1 MSILPQSS
9 DEEIIQSSIPAIDS
23 DWVYDRFI
31 VGDKNLPDEYVPLQ
45 YATRADDKW
54 MDTTLGGDLAVNPR
68 PQHCRYA
75 DPRVSTPYLPRDKTT
90 VNPSTN
96 LGMGEYYSK
105 SIHDNTQQV
114 YLEFGVAEHNSMVDF
129 FTRAIDY
136 NDVVIA
142 NTGYKSTAHTAGK
155 VIGGAVMLIAF
166 PIVTLTVWA
175 AKAVISLTM
184 GDKSFKYY
192 YLKPTPHLYWS
203 TVNTILTQLATELG
217 LLRPEFLKDQ
227 SEDELTGTVIQFN
240 DEDMEE
246 LKEVFPGLITDGNY
260 IDVFA
265 IATRAQSVAN
275 VKARREYKLLEE
287 LEKKTE
293 KEIRE
298 GYVKKNSLLETIN
311 NSMYFSNY
319 LTHIQEAIGDL
330 VGDLAPKDEVVDTEV
345 VNAKVEQVEKFTS
358 DSNGRYDKLK
368 DTASQ
373 NAITKSLDAT
383 LRQGAMFAI
392 FNVDYTGSATESFS
406 NSVGNIN
413 LGDSVKQLSMRA
425 RDIKFDTAG
434 GNLVEGM
441 GEVTSAVKGFVTGAL
456 DSVSMGLS
464 NVLSGM
470 ASNGV
475 IAMDQKWDDSSM
487 SLPSVT
493 YSMDLMAVSGNP
505 IAKLQNIWLPVSMI
519 LAGMLPQS
527 AGKSAY
533 TSPLLCS
540 LFSKGVQR
548 IEKGMIVSAS
558 IERGTS
564 NLGFDRNRNP
574 LAVRISFTVAD
585 FNTIITSPVN
595 SSMFDVFNVNME
607 DDTPLGNYLAVM
619 GGRNIL
625 TNKYASRR
633 TLIKASRAMMNVEQ
647 RFSGA
652 GFGMMLGG
660 VLDPILGALV
670 SDGSI
675 TATEKS

>member
-1 MSILPQSS
+1 MDVLPQSS

-23 DWVYDRFI
+23 DWVYDRFL
-31 VGDKNLPDEYVPLQ
+31 VGDKKLPGEYVSLQ
-45 YATRADDKW
+45 YTTRAEDKW

-75 DPRVSTPYLPRDKTT
+75 DPRVNTPYLPRDKTT

-96 LGMGEYYSK
+96 LGMGEYYSR

-114 YLEFGVAEHNSMVDF
+114 YLEFGVAEHNSMLDF

-142 NTGYKSTAHTAGK
+142 NTGYKSSAHTAGK
-155 VIGGAVMLIAF
+155 VVGSAVMLVAF

-175 AKAVISLTM
+175 AKGVISLTM

-217 LLRPEFLKDQ
+217 LLRPEFLKDT
-227 SEDELTGTVIQFN
+227 SDDELTGTVIQFN
-240 DEDMEE
+240 DEDLDE
-246 LKEVFPGLITDGNY
+246 LKEAFPGLITEGNY

-287 LEKKTE
+287 LEHKTE

-298 GYVKKNSLLETIN
+298 GYAKKTSLAEAIN
-311 NSMYFSNY
+311 NSLYFSTY

-330 VGDLAPKDEVVDTEV
+330 IGDKTPTDEPVDSETV
-345 VNAKVEQVEKFTS
+345 KAKVEQVEKFTS
-358 DSNGRYDKLK
+358 DGNGRYRNPEP
-368 DTASQ
+368 TPRQ
-373 NAITKSLDAT
+373 NAIAESIDAT

-392 FNVDYTGSATESFS
+392 FNVDYTGSTTETFT
-406 NSVGNIN
+406 NSIGTIN
-413 LGDSVKQLSMRA
+413 LGDSVKEVSMRA
-425 RDIKFDTAG
+425 RDIRFDTAG

-441 GEVTSAVKGFVTGAL
+441 GEVTSAVKGFATGVL
-456 DSVSMGLS
+456 DSVTMGLS

-475 IAMDQKWDDSSM
+475 IAMDKKWDDSSVT
-487 SLPSVT
+487 LPSVT

-527 AGKSAY
+527 AGRSAY

-595 SSMFDVFNVNME
+595 SSMFDIFNVNME

-625 TNKYASRR
+625 TNKYATRR
-633 TLIKASRAMMNVEQ
+633 ALIKASRAMMNVEQ

-652 GFGMMLGG
+652 SFGMMLGG
-660 VLDPILGALV
+660 MLDPILGALV
-670 SDGSI
+670 SEGSI
-675 TATEKS
+675 TANEKS